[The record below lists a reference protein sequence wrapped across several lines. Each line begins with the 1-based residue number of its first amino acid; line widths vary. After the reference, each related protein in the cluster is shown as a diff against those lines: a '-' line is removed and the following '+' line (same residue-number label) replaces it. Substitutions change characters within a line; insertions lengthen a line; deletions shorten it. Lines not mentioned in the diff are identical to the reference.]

1 MFVRSTKP
9 QSSIKKAFQKAKFIF
24 AQEDGGSKP
33 P

>member
-1 MFVRSTKP
+1 MIERSTKP
-9 QSSIKKAFQKAKFIF
+9 QSSIKKAFQKPKFIF